1 MALLEQG
8 ANRTESTKEQG
19 GGGGANIIRKR
30 TGIHRHGARGFADPL
45 TLWKRD
51 QDVVYKGQRER
62 ERERRIEA
70 SSVSQSAILEGQRGR
85 RKQTTL
91 LSIPQDEKLMGDHFS
106 KK

>member
-30 TGIHRHGARGFADPL
+30 TGIHRHGARGFTDPL

-62 ERERRIEA
+62 EREKDRGQLRQ
-70 SSVSQSAILEGQRGR
+70 SVSHSRGAKGQ
-85 RKQTTL
+85 TETDNTL
-91 LSIPQDEKLMGDHFS
+91 VNPAG
-106 KK
+106 